1 MVTFDLFLN
10 NQFFVKMAI
19 IDVIKY
25 QAQEDEF
32 VWKFPSED
40 LRIGTQVIVNPSQY
54 AIFAK
59 GGEIL
64 DEFKSGT
71 HTIKTDNIPLLNK
84 IINLPF
90 GGDSPFQ
97 AQVWYVNLVSKL
109 DNKWGTTSPILLE
122 DPKYGIII
130 PVRAFGQYGFKVA
143 NPRLFIES
151 LVGNLPSYNSAKI
164 QEYFKGKIISS
175 LTSLI
180 SKKLISDNIS
190 ILEINIYLEELSNF
204 CQEKIT
210 EEFQRF
216 GLEIVN
222 FYFLS
227 INVPLDDPSVVKL
240 KETKDLVAKVKIAGK
255 ELYQMDRSFDVLDN
269 AAKNQGGAGNLMG
282 AGLGLG
288 LGAGIGNQ
296 LGNMSSHLNTQ
307 NTPQSPPPIPTSY
320 FVLINNQQ
328 NGPLGLEDVK
338 QLIADVRINRQTMV
352 WKEGLADWT
361 LITNLPELSIL
372 FTQTPPTPPIL

>member
-1 MVTFDLFLN
+1 
-10 NQFFVKMAI
+10 MAI
-19 IDVIKY
+19 IDVVKY

-40 LRIGTQVIVNPSQY
+40 LRIGTQVIVNPSQH
-54 AIFAK
+54 AVFVK

-64 DEFKSGT
+64 DEFRSGT

-97 AQVWYVNLVSKL
+97 AQVWYVNLISKL

-151 LVGNLPSYNSAKI
+151 LVGNLPSYNAAKI

-190 ILEINIYLEELSNF
+190 ILEINIYLEELSTY

-296 LGNMSSHLNTQ
+296 LGNVTSHLNTQ
-307 NTPQSPPPIPTSY
+307 NTPQSPPPMPTSY

-328 NGPLGLEDVK
+328 NGPLGLEEVK
-338 QLIADVRINRQTMV
+338 QLISNLRINRQTMA
-352 WKEGLADWT
+352 WKDGLVDWT

-372 FTQTPPTPPIL
+372 FSQTPPPPPIP

>member
-1 MVTFDLFLN
+1 
-10 NQFFVKMAI
+10 MAI
-19 IDVIKY
+19 IDIVKY

-32 VWKFPSED
+32 IWKFPSED
-40 LRIGTQVIVNPSQY
+40 LRIGTQVVVNPSQH
-54 AIFAK
+54 AIFVK

-64 DEFKSGT
+64 DEFKRGT

-84 IINLPF
+84 VINLPF
-90 GGDSPFQ
+90 GGNSPIQ
-97 AQVWYVNLVSKL
+97 AEVWFVNLISKL

-151 LVGNLPSYNSAKI
+151 LVGNLPSYNAGKI

-190 ILEINIYLEELSNF
+190 ILEINIYLDELSTF

-210 EEFQRF
+210 EEFKKF

-227 INVPLDDPSVVKL
+227 INVPLDDPSVVNL

-269 AAKNQGGAGNLMG
+269 AAKNQGGAGNLIG

-296 LGNMSSHLNTQ
+296 LGNVSSHLNTQ
-307 NTPQSPPPIPTSY
+307 NMPQIPPPLPTSY
-320 FVLINNQQ
+320 FVLINSQQ

-352 WKEGLADWT
+352 WKDGLADWA

-372 FTQTPPTPPIL
+372 FTQTPPPPPIL

>member
-1 MVTFDLFLN
+1 
-10 NQFFVKMAI
+10 MAI
-19 IDVIKY
+19 IDIVKY

-32 VWKFPSED
+32 IWKFPSED
-40 LRIGTQVIVNPSQY
+40 LRIGTQVIVNPLQH
-54 AIFAK
+54 AIFVK

-64 DEFKSGT
+64 DEFKSGA

-151 LVGNLPSYNSAKI
+151 LVGNLPSYNAAKI

-210 EEFQRF
+210 EEFQRY

-255 ELYQMDRSFDVLDN
+255 ELYQMDRSFNVLDN
-269 AAKNQGGAGNLMG
+269 AAKNQGGAGNLIG

-296 LGNMSSHLNTQ
+296 LGNVSSHLNTK
-307 NTPQSPPPIPTSY
+307 NTPQSPPPITNSY
-320 FVLINNQQ
+320 FVLINSQQ
-328 NGPLGLEDVK
+328 NGPLGLEEVK
-338 QLIADVRINRQTMV
+338 QLIANVRINRQTMV
-352 WKEGLADWT
+352 WKEGLAEWT
-361 LITNLPELSIL
+361 IITNLPELSSL
-372 FTQTPPTPPIL
+372 FHQTPPPPPIL